1 MSSEVYDRIRK
12 NPKFDELVSKR
23 SRLEFDEL
31 VSKRSRLAWTLT
43 VMVLS
48 VYFAFIM
55 IVAFN
60 PTVLATPIW
69 EGGKA
74 SIAWPIGAGMILL
87 FWLMT
92 GLYIRR
98 ANGEFDNIN
107 SENGEFDNINSEIIK
122 EAIE

>member
-1 MSSEVYDRIRK
+1 MSTAVYERIRK
-12 NPKFDELVSKR
+12 NPQFDELVTRR
-23 SRLEFDEL
+23 SRF
-31 VSKRSRLAWTLT
+31 AWTLT
-43 VMVLS
+43 AVVLGI
-48 VYFAFIM
+48 YFVFIM

-60 PTVLATPIW
+60 PQMLGAPIW

-98 ANGEFDNIN
+98 ANGEFDELNAR
-107 SENGEFDNINSEIIK
+107 IIK
-122 EAIE
+122 GAIE

>member
-1 MSSEVYDRIRK
+1 MNTTPATPTQAADSAATLANGLQWTPSLHTGDGRMDGTHE
-12 NPKFDELVSKR
+12 
-23 SRLEFDEL
+23 EFVTML
-31 VSKRSRLAWTLT
+31 NTL
-43 VMVLS
+43 
-48 VYFAFIM
+48 
-55 IVAFN
+55 
-60 PTVLATPIW
+60 LATPIW

-98 ANGEFDNIN
+98 ANGEFD
-107 SENGEFDNINSEIIK
+107 DINSEIIK

>member
-1 MSSEVYDRIRK
+1 MIKMSSEVYDRIRK
-12 NPKFDELVSKR
+12 NPK
-23 SRLEFDEL
+23 FDEL

-55 IVAFN
+55 VVAFN

-107 SENGEFDNINSEIIK
+107 SEIIK

>member
-1 MSSEVYDRIRK
+1 MSSEVYDRIRR
-12 NPKFDELVSKR
+12 NPKFQELVTKR
-23 SRLEFDEL
+23 STF
-31 VSKRSRLAWTLT
+31 AWMLT
-43 VMVLS
+43 AIVLGL
-48 VYFAFIM
+48 YFIFIM

-60 PTVLATPIW
+60 PMMLAVPIW

-74 SIAWPIGAGMILL
+74 TIAWPIGAGLILL

-98 ANGEFDNIN
+98 ANGEFDNLN
-107 SENGEFDNINSEIIK
+107 AQIIR